1 VIISSLYGAAAPTRY
16 VSKMESKLAF
26 FRRRAAEEHL
36 AHANATHADDQRDHL
51 GLAKQ
56 YETLALAESKPG
68 RFKAEAALDEALL
81 PGQPR

>member
-1 VIISSLYGAAAPTRY
+1 MGQPRRPAMAR
-16 VSKMESKLAF
+16 KMESKLAF

-56 YETLALAESKPG
+56 YETLARAESKPA
-68 RFKAEAALDEALL
+68 RFTAAMDAAVT
-81 PGQPR
+81 PRQPR